1 MHKRLYSFLQKNN
14 VLYQYQFGF
23 RKNYS
28 TSLAL
33 IEVVDS
39 IIKHLDDSDIV
50 VGIYLDLQKAF
61 DTVNHEIYIAKMKN
75 YGIRGV
81 IGLLAI
87 CVTEDNILLLVI
99 TVNEIKCGCGVPQGS
114 VLGPLL
120 FLIFIMQYQK

>member
-1 MHKRLYSFLQKNN
+1 MHKRLYYFLQKNN

-87 CVTEDNILLLVI
+87 CVTEDNTAIGD
-99 TVNEIKCGCGVPQGS
+99 NSK
-114 VLGPLL
+114 
-120 FLIFIMQYQK
+120 